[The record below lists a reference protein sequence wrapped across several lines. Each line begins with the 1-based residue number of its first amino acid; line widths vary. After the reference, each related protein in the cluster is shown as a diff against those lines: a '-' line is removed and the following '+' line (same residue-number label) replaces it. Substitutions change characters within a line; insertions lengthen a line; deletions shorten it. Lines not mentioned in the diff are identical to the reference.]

1 MVSGPTG
8 SSLEY
13 ITLNQDCTLGQYYSN
28 NTNTKIKIYNPFPT
42 GCIGP
47 TGIGIE
53 NITINECGD
62 IDGYYSNGQIKRFGK
77 IVATGP
83 TGIIGIQG
91 PINTYEVTGPTGN
104 DGEIGKTGPTG
115 FVPNYI
121 YNEDAIGTGNY
132 YIPNDITYSQVI
144 DEFRKTTE
152 YNPFDSAIAVFG
164 MEYNSISYI
173 QNTTVMTPYTYFND
187 NQPEIYYNPYG
198 IDSVAFGQSYYY
210 NQGTESIAIGYI
222 SGSEQQTDDA
232 IAIGYNCGTDLQG
245 YSSISIG
252 PYSGMSNQGSDS
264 IAIGNSCGNVD
275 QGSFAIAI
283 GKNSGYIEQIDFA
296 IAISNCKKND
306 DFEGTGLY
314 SQDIYTIAIGF
325 NAGTYYQSTGS
336 IAIGNYAGQVFL
348 GNDCIS
354 IGTSTSSENSINCIN
369 IGYATGYIDQRD
381 YAIAIGKT
389 SGYSNQLNDSVA
401 IGEYA
406 ALENQS
412 FSSIAIGAYA
422 GTYNQNSTSIAIG
435 YDSCFDNQDLNS
447 ISIGSYSGYQNQG
460 AECIA
465 IGKYAGV
472 YNQEDK
478 SIVIGVESGN
488 FLTENSV
495 VVGYNSGND
504 TDKNT
509 IILGQNPIST
519 QGFQD
524 AFFTIPEL
532 LPCII
537 GSELLYDVGS
547 GQIGPNVSS
556 KRFKNNIKSLN
567 DSIVKNVDVLKVKR
581 FDKSGKSKIGLIAE
595 EVYNYYPEIVNL
607 DQDELPYS
615 INYSLLNIIL
625 LKQLQLILKS
635 LN

>member
-28 NTNTKIKIYNPFPT
+28 NTHTKIKIYNPFPT

-53 NITINECGD
+53 NITINDCGD
-62 IDGYYSNGQIKRFGK
+62 IDGYYSNEQIKRFGK
-77 IVATGP
+77 IVATGQ
-83 TGIIGIQG
+83 TGIFGTQG
-91 PINTYEVTGPTGN
+91 PVNTYEVTGPIGYQGKIGNTGS
-104 DGEIGKTGPTG
+104 TGYI
-115 FVPNYI
+115 PNYV
-121 YNEDAIGTGNY
+121 YNEYIVGTGNY
-132 YIPNDITYSQVI
+132 YITNDITYSEVI
-144 DEFRKTTE
+144 GEFRKPFE
-152 YNPFDSAIAVFG
+152 YNLFDLSIAVFG
-164 MEYNSISYI
+164 MENTSISYI
-173 QNTTVMTPYTYFND
+173 QNTTVLTAYSYLNE
-187 NQPEIYYNPYG
+187 NEPEIYYNPYG
-198 IDSVAFGQSYYY
+198 IDNIAVGQNDYY
-210 NQGTESIAIGYI
+210 NQGNGAIAIGYYSGYNQQYDESIAIGFI
-222 SGSEQQTDDA
+222 CGSD
-232 IAIGYNCGTDLQG
+232 YQG

-252 PYSGMSNQGSDS
+252 TASAYSNQGSDS
-264 IAIGNSCGNVD
+264 VAIGNSSGSIDQGSFSITIGKYSGYFSQSDFTIAIANCKNNDTEGAGLYFQDIYSIAIGNS
-275 QGSFAIAI
+275 
-283 GKNSGYIEQIDFA
+283 
-296 IAISNCKKND
+296 
-306 DFEGTGLY
+306 
-314 SQDIYTIAIGF
+314 
-325 NAGTYYQSTGS
+325 AGTYYQFMES
-336 IAIGNYAGQVFL
+336 IAIGNYAGYLSL
-348 GNDCIS
+348 GNNCIS
-354 IGTSTSSENSINCIN
+354 IGTETSSEDSSNCIN
-369 IGYATGYIDQRD
+369 IGYLTGYTNQRD
-381 YAIAIGKT
+381 YAIAIGNT
-389 SGYSNQLNDSVA
+389 CGFNNQLNDSIA
-401 IGEYA
+401 IGAYS

-412 FSSIAIGAYA
+412 FNSIAIGIFS

-435 YDSCFDNQDLNS
+435 YSSCFDNQDLDS
-447 ISIGSYSGYQNQG
+447 ISIGSYAGYQNQG
-460 AECIA
+460 TECIA

-488 FLTENSV
+488 FLTENCV
-495 VVGYNSGND
+495 VIGYNSGND

-537 GSELLYDVGS
+537 GSELLYDVVS

-556 KRFKNNIKSLN
+556 KRFKNNIKYLN
-567 DSIVKNVDVLKVKR
+567 DSIVKNIVELKVKR
-581 FDKSGKSKIGLIAE
+581 FDKNGKSKIGLIAE
-595 EVYNYYPEIVNL
+595 DVYKYYPEIVNL